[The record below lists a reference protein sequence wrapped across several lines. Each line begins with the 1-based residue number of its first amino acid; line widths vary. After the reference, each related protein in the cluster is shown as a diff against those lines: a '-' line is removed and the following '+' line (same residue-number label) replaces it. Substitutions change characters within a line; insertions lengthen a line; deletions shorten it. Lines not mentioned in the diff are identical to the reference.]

1 MIDIKTIKESQS
13 RLNKSFLI
21 YSAHDTN
28 VANIVN
34 QIFPN
39 FNFTFV
45 PYASSIIFEVF
56 KITEKNALKDEKS
69 KTIYVRSIFNG
80 QSIEIEGCY
89 NTFN

>member
-1 MIDIKTIKESQS
+1 MSGSLS
-13 RLNKSFLI
+13 RRLYKAKRNYLTSSERSSHQIRSPLNLL
-21 YSAHDTN
+21 
-28 VANIVN
+28 
-34 QIFPN
+34 
-39 FNFTFV
+39 
-45 PYASSIIFEVF
+45 IFEVF